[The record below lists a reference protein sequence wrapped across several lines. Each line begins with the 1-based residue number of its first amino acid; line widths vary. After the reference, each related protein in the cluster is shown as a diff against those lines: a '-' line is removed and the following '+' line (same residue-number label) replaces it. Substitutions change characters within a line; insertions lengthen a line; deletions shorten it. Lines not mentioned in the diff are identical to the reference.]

1 MKKLPCD
8 VAAVYTRARCAEDG
22 ITAEAEYLCIYCPRE
37 GDAAGKWFERF
48 ESVVA
53 WLQEHAPAR
62 LFVRTAGPA
71 SDIHCDVLRDQL
83 VAMANRDPAAPM
95 H

>member
-37 GDAAGKWFERF
+37 GNAAGK
-48 ESVVA
+48 
-53 WLQEHAPAR
+53 
-62 LFVRTAGPA
+62 
-71 SDIHCDVLRDQL
+71 
-83 VAMANRDPAAPM
+83 
-95 H
+95 